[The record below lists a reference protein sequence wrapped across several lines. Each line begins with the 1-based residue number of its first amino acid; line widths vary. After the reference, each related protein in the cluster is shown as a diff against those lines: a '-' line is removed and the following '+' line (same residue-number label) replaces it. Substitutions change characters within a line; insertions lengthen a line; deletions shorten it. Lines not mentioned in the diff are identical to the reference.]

1 MNRRESMAV
10 AGVLMAALVS
20 VTGCATQG
28 SKGGKFRLSAKTMC
42 EAHGGTYNATAQHCT
57 YTTQARPV
65 SQSCQAQ
72 GGYYDTAAQFCEMGP
87 P

>member
-1 MNRRESMAV
+1 MKRRESTAIIGLLMV
-10 AGVLMAALVS
+10 ALLSLA
-20 VTGCATQG
+20 GCAA
-28 SKGGKFRLSAKTMC
+28 KGGKVRLSAKTMC

-57 YTTQARPV
+57 YSAQPRPM

-72 GGYYDTAAQFCEMGP
+72 GGYYDSAAQFCEMGP